1 MFNKMSVSGWDG
13 FIFVERDFPNSE
25 KKLFKSSHCFW
36 HSESSKSLFF
46 CWDLFFIAI
55 ISLTSF
61 DVFYIMMA
69 FLESLFVMIL
79 LGDFF

>member
-1 MFNKMSVSGWDG
+1 MVGDG
-13 FIFVERDFPNSE
+13 FIFVERDFPTSE

>member
-1 MFNKMSVSGWDG
+1 VAGDG
-13 FIFVERDFPNSE
+13 FIFVESGFPTSE

-36 HSESSKSLFF
+36 HSETSKILFV

-61 DVFYIMMA
+61 HVF
-69 FLESLFVMIL
+69 
-79 LGDFF
+79 